1 MLRLQC
7 LLRPTVWL
15 YAWLSWQLLGN
26 VLVRQQSVT
35 LRMLTAVAVACLS
48 FETVRLLN
56 DKLRRHLCHI
66 LAGYATV
73 VACAGWL
80 QAEGGW
86 EDLLPSNPGVWGAW
100 AGIGFLV
107 VVTQLNRQQGSKVFE
122 GLWGLSL
129 LALLIASHSRAS
141 WLGTLAGLLAW
152 LAGGGQLVRFV
163 KGRRWLVLPVLLG
176 GILCGIGL
184 YQFKPDSAKGR
195 WLIWKADMPLVQE
208 SPLTG
213 LGADAFRRQYHYAQ
227 SDYFR
232 QHPGTPEALYA
243 DNVVYAYNEPFK
255 VLIEQGLIGL
265 LLSVGLFLSCLL
277 RRRQTSADRLWRS
290 LLLLWG
296 VYGLFAYPSNVASL
310 YVLFFLLVGALSDG
324 VTGPVARPRY
334 VRMAVCLAA
343 VAVIGWGTVR
353 YLDLRQRL
361 QTETLEKDDH
371 DALKTYPDLYEEY
384 ILRCYEHAPES
395 PRTLNVLEEAAGYFP
410 GSVLFCYLGDCYQ
423 VHGRYKQAEA
433 AYLQARMILPCR
445 FLPRY
450 KLFDLYRQEGLEQQ
464 AAAEG
469 RAILQLPVKVEN
481 TLVFRIRGEV
491 KRYLNSIQQPQQP

>member
-35 LRMLTAVAVACLS
+35 LRMLTAVAVACLA

-56 DKLRRHLCHI
+56 DKLRRHLCHV

-80 QAEGGW
+80 QAEGRW

-107 VVTQLNRQQGSKVFE
+107 VVTQLNRQQGSKMLE

-152 LAGGGQLVRFV
+152 LAGGGQLVRIV

-195 WLIWKADMPLVQE
+195 WLIWKAAMPLVQE
-208 SPLTG
+208 HPLTG
-213 LGADAFRRQYHYAQ
+213 LGADAFRRQYLYAQ
-227 SDYFR
+227 ADYFR

-296 VYGLFAYPSNVASL
+296 VVRPVCLSLQCSKSVRVVFPAGWCLVRRCDGSRSQTALCPDGCVPCSGSRHRLGDRPVSGPSAAAAN
-310 YVLFFLLVGALSDG
+310 GN
-324 VTGPVARPRY
+324 TGKGRPRCPEDISRP
-334 VRMAVCLAA
+334 VRR
-343 VAVIGWGTVR
+343 I
-353 YLDLRQRL
+353 
-361 QTETLEKDDH
+361 H
-371 DALKTYPDLYEEY
+371 P
-384 ILRCYEHAPES
+384 
-395 PRTLNVLEEAAGYFP
+395 
-410 GSVLFCYLGDCYQ
+410 
-423 VHGRYKQAEA
+423 
-433 AYLQARMILPCR
+433 
-445 FLPRY
+445 
-450 KLFDLYRQEGLEQQ
+450 
-464 AAAEG
+464 
-469 RAILQLPVKVEN
+469 PV
-481 TLVFRIRGEV
+481 
-491 KRYLNSIQQPQQP
+491 P